1 LLLGNYFADLR
12 NGAVAET
19 GLYRWIASGNF
30 AIVTIFGLAL
40 PIAAWFM
47 RREALWL
54 TLPASVTLAVGGAL
68 AVYFIL
74 RHRPLRAVTAIA
86 LLMTL
91 GMISASLWIFP
102 YVEQFKSRR
111 SFSLEINKLVPSN
124 TSVYIYAD
132 TMNDFNFYLGRAVMP
147 VLATSADVE
156 KLLSGSQ
163 TSYILIKDRDLKN
176 LKMIAPG
183 QIVLI
188 NGAGSTTWNLIE
200 FRARPAS

>member
-1 LLLGNYFADLR
+1 
-12 NGAVAET
+12 
-19 GLYRWIASGNF
+19 
-30 AIVTIFGLAL
+30 
-40 PIAAWFM
+40 M
-47 RREALWL
+47 RREVLWL
-54 TLPASVTLAVGGAL
+54 TLPASVTLAVGGAMT
-68 AVYFIL
+68 VRFIWQ
-74 RHRPLRAVTAIA
+74 HRPLRAAMAIA

-111 SFSLEINKLVPSN
+111 LFSLEINKLVPSN

-132 TMNDFNFYLGRAVMP
+132 TMNDFNFYLERAVMP
-147 VLATSADVE
+147 VLATLADVE

-183 QIVLI
+183 QIVLS
-188 NGAGSTTWNLIE
+188 NGAGSTTWNLVE